1 MMTALFII
9 IAAIALLFSGY
20 VFYGSWLAKQWGID
34 PKRKT
39 PAQEKADGVDYVSAK
54 PAVLMGHHFSSI
66 AGAGPING
74 PIQAAVFGWVPVFL
88 WCVIG
93 GIFFGGLQD
102 FGSLFAS
109 ARHDGKSVGE
119 IIRTSMGKTAKK
131 LFIIFALLVLILVIA
146 SFVNVVAG
154 TFFTAAPTAQT
165 TTVSVPKKLVSP
177 EVATVSGEITFN
189 TSDITATSLVP
200 FAKSLGLTD
209 ENITVADDKITVKV
223 PDIDKFKGLFESA
236 NMKISQIVE
245 GAKTV
250 IKEAVYEESG
260 KETTALEAPKAQF
273 GIVKNP
279 TGNQTTAMISLLFIL
294 LAIIYGILTNK
305 CGVKTLPATII
316 GIAGIVV
323 AVIIGLNYGFAMSRT
338 AWIIVIGAYIAIAS
352 LVPVWVLLQPRDYL
366 SSFLLYGMMALALI
380 GIVVS
385 AFTGNATFELPAFTG
400 WTTKIGPMFPALFIT
415 VACGA
420 CSGFHSLISTGT
432 TSKQLDNEKN
442 AKAIGYGSM
451 LIESA
456 LGIISLIAV
465 GMVSKSFIVDGA
477 FKGAPPV
484 AFASGIAKMFG
495 FTDQTNA
502 IYALLT
508 LAVSVFALT
517 SLDSATR
524 LSRFMFSELFL
535 KDGETSYKDA
545 KGICKLLAHP
555 LFGTLLMVVIG
566 CVLGG
571 LSLSQ
576 IWGLFGAANQL
587 LAGIALMAVAAWLGE
602 VGKNNKMFYIPM
614 VFMLAATLTQL
625 IRTVIAK
632 IQIFAGTAKA
642 AGPMWGHW
650 FQFVFAA
657 AMAILAVI
665 LVVEGIKT
673 FSKQCKKA

>member
-1 MMTALFII
+1 MTALLII
-9 IAAIALLFSGY
+9 LAAIALLFIGY

-34 PKRKT
+34 PAKKT
-39 PAQEKADGVDYVSAK
+39 PAQEKADGVDYVAAK

-119 IIRTSMGKTAKK
+119 IIKDSMGKASKK

-154 TFFTAAPTAQT
+154 TFATAANEAG
-165 TTVSVPKKLVSP
+165 K
-177 EVATVSGEITFN
+177 VA
-189 TSDITATSLVP
+189 
-200 FAKSLGLTD
+200 
-209 ENITVADDKITVKV
+209 
-223 PDIDKFKGLFESA
+223 
-236 NMKISQIVE
+236 
-245 GAKTV
+245 
-250 IKEAVYEESG
+250 
-260 KETTALEAPKAQF
+260 F
-273 GIVKNP
+273 GIVSNP
-279 TGNQTTAMISLLFIL
+279 TGPQTTAMISLLFIV
-294 LAIIYGILTNK
+294 LAVIYGILTNR
-305 CGVKTLPATII
+305 CGMKTLPATII
-316 GIAGIVV
+316 GLVGIVLSIV
-323 AVIIGLNYGFAMSRT
+323 IGLNFGFAMSRN
-338 AWIIVIGAYIAIAS
+338 AWIVFIGAYIAVAS
-352 LVPVWVLLQPRDYL
+352 LIPVWCLLQPRDYL
-366 SSFLLYGMMALALI
+366 SSFLLYGMMALALV

-385 AFTGNATFELPAFTG
+385 AITGNAEFDLPAFTG
-400 WTTKIGPMFPALFIT
+400 WSTKIGPMFPALFIT

-420 CSGFHSLISTGT
+420 VSGFHSLIATGT

-456 LGIISLIAV
+456 LAVISLIAV
-465 GMVSKSFIVDGA
+465 GMVSKNFIVDGA

-495 FTDQTNA
+495 YIDNNNA

-535 KDGETSYKDA
+535 KDGEESYKDA
-545 KGICKLLAHP
+545 SGARKCLAHP

-566 CVLGG
+566 CTLGG

-576 IWGLFGAANQL
+576 IWALFGSANQL

-602 VGKNNKMFYIPM
+602 VGKNNKMFCIPT

-625 IRTVIAK
+625 VRTVIAK
-632 IQIFAGTAKA
+632 CSAMA
-642 AGPMWGHW
+642 AGAENAFHWGNW
-650 FQFVFAA
+650 FQLFFAA

-665 LVVEGIKT
+665 LVVEGVKT
-673 FSKQCKKA
+673 FSRQAKKA

>member
-1 MMTALFII
+1 MTALLII
-9 IAAIALLFSGY
+9 LAAIVLLFAGY
-20 VFYGSWLAKQWGID
+20 IYYGSWLAKQWGID

-39 PAQEKADGVDYVSAK
+39 PATEKADGVDYVSAK

-119 IIRTSMGKTAKK
+119 IIKDSMGKTSKK
-131 LFIIFALLVLILVIA
+131 LFIVFALLVLILVIA

-154 TFFTAAPTAQT
+154 TFFTA
-165 TTVSVPKKLVSP
+165 
-177 EVATVSGEITFN
+177 
-189 TSDITATSLVP
+189 D
-200 FAKSLGLTD
+200 AK
-209 ENITVADDKITVKV
+209 
-223 PDIDKFKGLFESA
+223 
-236 NMKISQIVE
+236 
-245 GAKTV
+245 
-250 IKEAVYEESG
+250 
-260 KETTALEAPKAQF
+260 F
-273 GIVKNP
+273 GIVRNP
-279 TGNQTTAMISLLFIL
+279 TGNQTTAMISLLFIV
-294 LAIIYGILTNK
+294 LAVIYGILTNR
-305 CGVKTLPATII
+305 CGIKTLPATII

-323 AVIIGLNYGFAMSRT
+323 AVVIGLNFGFAMSRT
-338 AWIIVIGAYIAIAS
+338 AWIVFIGIYIAVAS
-352 LVPVWVLLQPRDYL
+352 LVPVWILLQPRDYL
-366 SSFLLYGMMALALI
+366 SSFLLYGMMALALV

-385 AFTGNATFELPAFTG
+385 AFTGNATFELRPFTG
-400 WTTKIGPMFPALFIT
+400 WSTKIGPMFPALFIT

-420 CSGFHSLISTGT
+420 CSGFHSLIATGT

-456 LGIISLIAV
+456 LGVISLIAV
-465 GMVSKSFIVDGA
+465 GMVSEKFIVDGA
-477 FKGAPPV
+477 FKGAPPA

-495 FTDQTNA
+495 FVDNNNA

-517 SLDSATR
+517 SLDTGTR

-535 KDGETSYKDA
+535 KDNEKSYKDA
-545 KGICKLLAHP
+545 SGARKILAHP
-555 LFGTLLMVVIG
+555 LFGTVLMVAIG
-566 CVLGG
+566 CILGG

-576 IWGLFGAANQL
+576 IWGLFGSANQL

-602 VGKNNKMFYIPM
+602 VGKNNKMFFIPT
-614 VFMLAATLTQL
+614 VFMLAATLTNLIMTVINKLKAMAAHSANAFHWGNWFQL
-625 IRTVIAK
+625 I
-632 IQIFAGTAKA
+632 
-642 AGPMWGHW
+642 
-650 FQFVFAA
+650 FAA
-657 AMAILAVI
+657 AMAVLAIVLVI
-665 LVVEGIKT
+665 EGIKT
-673 FSKQCKKA
+673 FKKQVAKK